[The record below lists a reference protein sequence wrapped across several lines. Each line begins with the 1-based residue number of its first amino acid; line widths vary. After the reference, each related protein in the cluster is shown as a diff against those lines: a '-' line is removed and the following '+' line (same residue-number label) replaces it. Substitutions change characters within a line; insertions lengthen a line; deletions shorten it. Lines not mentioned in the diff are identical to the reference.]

1 MIDIFDFW
9 SQIRR
14 GENIH
19 PADKAVFSR
28 MEPESHGFK
37 LECLPGC
44 FGGRLRTAPVV
55 LLYLSPTFKEQ
66 DAAEAQTDEM
76 KDYYVKRWQGDEPMR
91 SVDGVATDW
100 VGGRIRS
107 FGPWEEVRNQLAIL
121 NIGAYH
127 SKEVK
132 SYGSLLALPSSRVSL
147 EWAQSVLFPDAEAGK
162 RVVVCMRSA
171 SCWGLEPGRKY
182 GTGLYAP
189 LVTRGGHF
197 FKNEEN
203 NRLTELIKGTCTA
216 HKKMLGGRS
225 CHASQ

>member
-19 PADKAVFSR
+19 PADKDVFSR
-28 MEPESHGFK
+28 MKPKTHGFK

-44 FGGRLRTAPVV
+44 FGGHLRTAPVV
-55 LLYLSPTFKEQ
+55 LLYLSPAFEEQ
-66 DAAEAQTDEM
+66 DAADAQTDEM

-91 SVDGVATDW
+91 SVDGVATSW
-100 VGGRIRS
+100 VAKRVRS
-107 FGPWEEVRNQLAIL
+107 FGPWEEVRNRLAIL

-127 SKEVK
+127 SREVK
-132 SYGSLLALPSSRVSL
+132 KKYGSMLALPSSRVSL
-147 EWAQSVLFPDAEAGK
+147 GWAQSVLFPAAEEGK
-162 RVVVCMRSA
+162 RLVVCMRSA

-197 FKNEEN
+197 CRNEKNS
-203 NRLTELIKGTCTA
+203 RLTELIKSICT
-216 HKKMLGGRS
+216 GRKNVP
-225 CHASQ
+225 